1 MQLPTLQT
9 LGRQVG
15 RFLLELARIALV
27 TAAETAVPAPVA
39 APASSSGGCVSH
51 DRLVCASVDGF
62 DASPQAIPMYLLE
75 ECIEHVEEVRVDV
88 LTAARSI
95 R

>member
-1 MQLPTLQT
+1 M
-9 LGRQVG
+9 
-15 RFLLELARIALV
+15 
-27 TAAETAVPAPVA
+27 
-39 APASSSGGCVSH
+39 SH

-62 DASPQAIPMYLLE
+62 EASPQAIPMYLLE

-88 LTAARSI
+88 LTAAKRI